1 MRSVFFEATK
11 RSLKENKIR
20 TAATLVG
27 VIVSVAMI
35 TAVLCMS
42 TTVQGFLESKV
53 KASYGNWSASVK
65 NMSEEMREEATKEK
79 LRFGDAQAV
88 GYAYINSDNPQ
99 KPFLFLENLDKELE
113 KISGL
118 VLDEGRMPTSED
130 EIVLPKHLTTN
141 GGAEYEIGDKVTLAL
156 GQRLNDKNEELD
168 QEIAYNPEDETF
180 AKKSER
186 TYKVVGISERLPIEP
201 YMAAGYTAITCES
214 QLVLSSVV
222 TYFSDANYAKVKLLL
237 DKYYPNSDKVSY
249 NDELLSITG
258 DVVDIKS
265 LGAMFFFTVTLLA
278 VIVFGSYMLMYN
290 TFSISV
296 REKRKDF
303 EIFASVGATENQLRR
318 ITVYEGIFYTVVSLP
333 LGILF
338 GIGGASIATKIFG
351 EKIASIFSTNTTIL
365 PTFTIDANTVFLSL
379 IISLV
384 AVYISITVP
393 AYKAGHTRP
402 IRERKRER
410 KKEKKERKVQWQRS
424 QNLWAKILKKIGGIE
439 LLLAERNFKKYSKS
453 YRYTIV
459 SVVMSI
465 VMLVTATAALV
476 YMQAGIAAR
485 WGNADGYDISYI
497 SDEEKESQKAYNAL
511 RNVDGVTDSAY
522 VNSIILNITSAGIPL
537 EYELCI
543 LDDETFT
550 SYLRKEGINTEGYF
564 DADKQKA
571 VAVSMLS
578 KYDIKEGKFKGD
590 DEFIE
595 NNRPQG
601 VSGSAGGKHITLD
614 IDRYVDEMPNDLL
627 LSFDNPVILMS
638 QSAAKNIITD
648 LAPGTLKGKAL
659 FRADNADK
667 TYEAMQSA
675 CQSEGLLQNDLT
687 NMQNEREE
695 ARSLMSLVKVFSF
708 GFVFLIFIIAIAN
721 VFNTV
726 VANIDIR
733 RIEFASLASLGM
745 TPKSLKKMIYLESI
759 MLGSRIFA
767 YALPLSIVGLMFA
780 FGMTN
785 YGKRITGYVFPIGS
799 LIVSFI
805 ILAVL
810 VFLIMK
816 YTYHKAKTE
825 EAAQIFKMQNF

>member
-42 TTVQGFLESKV
+42 STVQNFLEGKV
-53 KASYGNWSASVK
+53 KASYGNWTASVK
-65 NMSEEMREEATKEK
+65 NMSDEMREEATKEK
-79 LRFGDAQAV
+79 LEFGDAQAV

-99 KPFLFLENLDKELE
+99 KPFLFLENLDEGLE

-118 VLDEGRMPTSED
+118 VLDEGHMPTSES

-141 GGAEYEIGDKVTLAL
+141 GGVQYKIGDEITLEL
-156 GQRLNDKNEELD
+156 GQRLNAEKEELD
-168 QEIAYNPEDETF
+168 QETPYDAGDETF
-180 AKKSER
+180 SAKSKR
-186 TYKVVGISERLPIEP
+186 MYKVVGISERLPIEP
-201 YMAAGYTAITCES
+201 YMAAGYTAITYES
-214 QLVLSSVV
+214 KPVLNSVV
-222 TYFSDANYAKVKLLL
+222 TYFGDANYAKVKLLL

-265 LGAMFFFTVTLLA
+265 MGLMFFFTVILLA

-318 ITVYEGIFYTVVSLP
+318 ITVYEGIFYTVISLP

-338 GIGGASIATKIFG
+338 GIAGASLATKIFG
-351 EKIASIFSTNTTIL
+351 KKIASIFSTNTTTL

-393 AYKAGHTRP
+393 AYRAGHTRP

-410 KKEKKERKVQWQRS
+410 KKEKKEKKPQWERS
-424 QNLWAKILKKIGGIE
+424 QKLWAKILKKIGGIE
-439 LLLAERNFKKYSKS
+439 LLLAERNFKKHSKS

-465 VMLVTATAALV
+465 VMLVTTTAAV
-476 YMQAGIAAR
+476 IYMQAGITAR

-497 SDEEKESQKAYNAL
+497 SDEEEEAQKAYEAL
-511 RNVDGVTDSAY
+511 INVDGVTDSAY
-522 VNSIILNITSAGIPL
+522 VNSIILNVTSAGIPL

-578 KYDIKEGKFKGD
+578 KYDVREGKFKGD
-590 DEFIE
+590 DEFIK
-595 NNRPQG
+595 NNRPQA
-601 VSGSAGGKHITLD
+601 VSGSGGGMQVTLD
-614 IDRYVDEMPNDLL
+614 IDRYVEEMPNDLL

-638 QSAAKNIITD
+638 QSAAKNITADAIS
-648 LAPGTLKGKAL
+648 GSIKGKAL

-675 CQSEGLLQNDLT
+675 CQSEKLSQDHLT
-687 NMQNEREE
+687 NMQSEREE
-695 ARSLMSLVKVFSF
+695 ARSLMSLVRVFSF

-759 MLGSRIFA
+759 MLGCRIFA
-767 YALPLSIVGLMFA
+767 YALPLSLIGLMFA

-785 YGKRITGYVFPIGS
+785 YGKRITGYIFPIGS
-799 LIVSFI
+799 LIASFI
-805 ILAVL
+805 ILAIL
-810 VFLIMK
+810 IFLIMK